1 MKKLFLM
8 IVCALAL
15 STQVVNAQ
23 DEVVTN
29 ALIIQ
34 LLDEGF
40 SSEEIIGFIENAS
53 TREVKSDLQSMRELK
68 QHKASAELIQYIQKI
83 AKVDFGY
90 DGVYW
95 WNTSDGSKPAKLY
108 RTNFEIETKKAG
120 VGGLGNAIIGGAVG
134 KIVGGRLGAAQGMII
149 GSMMGEGNIKSESM
163 VLQGAHAAVVLTG
176 DQASN
181 PTFRFYFPKT
191 EMDAFK
197 GQADSWYYQWMNSI
211 QSPNEFECVKLE
223 VKEKKNKRSLPSG
236 LSFSVAGFGS
246 SSNGKKN
253 VVDFEIKSINNTTFE
268 VTFPNGLE
276 PGEYCFFYK
285 NYQNEWFAQ
294 NICCFDFSVQ

>member
-1 MKKLFLM
+1 MKKLFFML
-8 IVCALAL
+8 VCAIAL

-40 SSEEIIGFIENAS
+40 SSKEIIGYIENAS

-108 RTNFEIETKKAG
+108 RSAFSIEEKKAG
-120 VGGLGNAIIGGAVG
+120 VGPVGNAIIGGAVG
-134 KIVGGRLGAAQGMII
+134 KVFGGRVGAAQGMFI
-149 GSMMGEGNIKSESM
+149 GSMMGSGNIKSESM
-163 VLQGAHAAVVLTG
+163 ILQGAHAAVVLTG

-191 EMDAFK
+191 EMDAFQGK
-197 GQADSWYYQWMNSI
+197 ADSWYYQWINSI

-253 VVDFEIKSINNTTFE
+253 IVDFEIKSINNTTFE